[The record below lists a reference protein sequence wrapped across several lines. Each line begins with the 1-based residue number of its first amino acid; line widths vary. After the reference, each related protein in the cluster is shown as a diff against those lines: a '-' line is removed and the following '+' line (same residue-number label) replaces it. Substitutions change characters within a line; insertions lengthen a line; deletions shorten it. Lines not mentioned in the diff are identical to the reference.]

1 MKSSIGVKLWSSL
14 LVVLAAIIIVGVAAW
29 TNINKFTESEKA
41 IAHALDVQSQLADV
55 LSLLKDAETGQ
66 RGYVITGEDRYLEP
80 YNNAVAQ
87 IDNRLATLA
96 QTVEKPETK
105 QAIAQLTV
113 LADAKLAELKE
124 TIGLRRDKGF
134 DAARAV
140 VLSDR
145 GKTTMDQARGIV
157 TELNKKVVAALE
169 ARNAEAE
176 ANSAFTVDTI
186 VIGISLTALFVLG
199 AGIFLNRAIV
209 GPLRDLTRVAER
221 ISVGDLSVDAQVVK
235 RDDEVGALNAAF
247 IRMTESLRGMAHVAQ
262 RIAEG
267 DLRGSITPVSSEDVL
282 GTAFATMTQ
291 NLRQVN
297 REIAEG
303 VSVLTASASE
313 IQVSASQIAAAAAE
327 TATATTETATTVEE
341 VKQTAL
347 VSSQKAR
354 YVADVAQR
362 SAQVSVAGRKSVDES
377 MLGMQQV
384 REQMEQI
391 GDSILRLSEQ
401 SQAIGEIIATVND
414 LAEQSN
420 LLAVNAS
427 IEAAKAG
434 EQGRGFAVVAQEVK
448 SLAEQSR
455 QATAQ
460 VRTILGDIQK
470 ATSRAVVATE
480 QGNRAVEA
488 GTRLSREAGESIR
501 LLAESSDES
510 AEAASQIAVSAQQQL
525 AGMGQL
531 AQAADNIKVA
541 ATQNMEGTRQTEVA
555 AHNLHMLGQ
564 KLKQVVDRYQV

>member
-14 LVVLAAIIIVGVAAW
+14 LVVLAAIVIVGVAAW
-29 TNINKFTESEKA
+29 TNINKFSASEKA

-55 LSLLKDAETGQ
+55 MSLLKDAETGQ
-66 RGYVITGEDRYLEP
+66 RGYVITGEERYLEP
-80 YNNAVAQ
+80 YNNAAAQ
-87 IDNRLATLA
+87 IDSRLATLA
-96 QTVEKPETK
+96 QTVEQAETK
-105 QAIAQLTV
+105 QAIARLTV

-124 TIGLRRDKGF
+124 TIILRRDKGF
-134 DAARAV
+134 EAARAV
-140 VLSDR
+140 VVTDR

-221 ISVGDLSVDAQVVK
+221 ISLGDLSVDAQVVK
-235 RDDEVGALNAAF
+235 RNDEVGALNAAF

-267 DLRGSITPVSSEDVL
+267 DLRASITPVSAQDVL
-282 GTAFATMTQ
+282 GNAFATMTQ

-460 VRTILGDIQK
+460 VRGILGDIQK